1 MTSAVW
7 LTDNTAGGI
16 VLMNMLVIE
25 DPHEGGKLK

>member
-1 MTSAVW
+1 MYALIAFTPIV
-7 LTDNTAGGI
+7 LVI